1 MDSSRMDTFKALNRP
16 KKEASEA
23 EGALLEITLKLEEI
37 LKEMGGLTVE
47 TKRTLDSSASVLQA
61 TNISLGQIKALAE
74 KTNGLYVQMIGA
86 DKAGVRKSRWTFI
99 KGVLIGI
106 VAGMAAWLVIAAM
119 LK

>member
-1 MDSSRMDTFKALNRP
+1 
-16 KKEASEA
+16 
-23 EGALLEITLKLEEI
+23 
-37 LKEMGGLTVE
+37 
-47 TKRTLDSSASVLQA
+47 
-61 TNISLGQIKALAE
+61 
-74 KTNGLYVQMIGA
+74 MIGA